1 MKTIKFICAC
11 FLVTSSLFLTSCS
24 SDDDGGGGGSAA
36 AGTITA
42 KVDGASVTTVEIA
55 TFATQVGSSMMQI
68 QGNTGGTSS
77 KAFVLN
83 IMSYDG
89 VGTYDIGGGEFGL
102 GQANVS
108 YVEISFDLSN
118 PLDFQEKTWNAPFD
132 GGEKVGE
139 IKVSEVTDTNI
150 KGTFFFTAMN
160 VEDNTQKQ
168 ITEGSFNIEL
178 D

>member
-24 SDDDGGGGGSAA
+24 SDDDGGGGGNAA
-36 AGTITA
+36 AGTIRA
-42 KVDGASVTTVEIA
+42 KVNGTTVTTLEMV
-55 TFATQVGSSMMQI
+55 TFATQVGSVMQI

-77 KAFVLN
+77 KAFVMN
-83 IMSYDG
+83 IMTFDG
-89 VGTYDIGGGEFGL
+89 VGTYDIGGGSTGL

-108 YVEISFDLSN
+108 YVETTVDLSN
-118 PLDFQEKTWNAPFD
+118 PAAPNIKTWNAPFE

-150 KGTFFFTAMN
+150 KGTFFFTAKN
-160 VEDNTQKQ
+160 VDDGSTKE

-178 D
+178 

>member
-24 SDDDGGGGGSAA
+24 SDDDGGGGGNAA
-36 AGTITA
+36 AGTIRA
-42 KVDGASVTTVEIA
+42 KVNGTTVTTLEMV
-55 TFATQVGSSMMQI
+55 TFATQVGSVMQI

-77 KAFVLN
+77 KAFVMN
-83 IMSYDG
+83 IMTFDG
-89 VGTYDIGGGEFGL
+89 VGTYDIGGGSTGL

-108 YVEISFDLSN
+108 YVETTVDLSN
-118 PLDFQEKTWNAPFD
+118 PAAPNIKTWNAPFE

-150 KGTFFFTAMN
+150 KGTFFFTAKN
-160 VEDNTQKQ
+160 VDDNTQKQ
-168 ITEGSFNIEL
+168 ITEGSFNINL

>member
-11 FLVTSSLFLTSCS
+11 FLVTSSLFVTSCS

-42 KVDGASVTTVEIA
+42 KVNGASVTTLDMV
-55 TFATQVGSSMMQI
+55 TFAYQVGTMMHI

-77 KAFVLN
+77 QAFSFN
-83 IMSYDG
+83 ITTFDG

-102 GQANVS
+102 GHANVS
-108 YVEISFDLSN
+108 YVETEVDLSN
-118 PLDFQEKTWNAPFD
+118 PTAPDVKTWSAPFD
-132 GGEKVGE
+132 GGDKVGE
-139 IKVSEVTDTNI
+139 IRVSEVTDTHI
-150 KGTFFFTAMN
+150 KGTFSFTAKN
-160 VEDNTQKQ
+160 PADGSTKE
-168 ITEGSFNIEL
+168 ITEGSFNVEL

>member
-11 FLVTSSLFLTSCS
+11 LLVTSSMFISSCS

-36 AGTITA
+36 AGTIRA
-42 KVDGASVTTVEIA
+42 KVNGSTVTTLEIA
-55 TFATQVGSSMMQI
+55 TFANQFGSIMQI

-83 IMSYDG
+83 ILTFDG
-89 VGTYDIGGGEFGL
+89 VGTYDIRGGETGL

-108 YVEISFDLSN
+108 YVETTVDLSN
-118 PLDFQEKTWNAPFD
+118 PTAPDIKTWNAPFE

-139 IKVSEVTDTNI
+139 IKISEVTDTNV
-150 KGTFFFTAMN
+150 KGTFFFTAKN
-160 VEDNTQKQ
+160 VDDNTTKE

-178 D
+178 

>member
-11 FLVTSSLFLTSCS
+11 FLVTSSLFITSCS
-24 SDDDGGGGGSAA
+24 SDDDGGGGGNAA

-42 KVDGASVTTVEIA
+42 KVNGSSVTTLEMT
-55 TFATQVGSSMMQI
+55 TFAYQTGSVVHI
-68 QGNTGGTSS
+68 QGNTEGTSS
-77 KAFVLN
+77 KAFSFN
-83 IMSYDG
+83 IMSFDG

-108 YVEISFDLSN
+108 YSEITVNLSN
-118 PLDFQEKTWNAPFD
+118 PMASETKTWAAPYE

-139 IKVSEVTDTNI
+139 IKVSEVTDTHI
-150 KGTFFFTAMN
+150 KGTFSFTAKN
-160 VEDNTQKQ
+160 NSDGTTRN
-168 ITEGSFNIEL
+168 ITEGSFNVEF